1 MEFSSLSSVEAGGVD
16 LLEFQWPWPPH
27 DEAAE
32 VTTCICYVVMK
43 RDDGFVLCVPQDF
56 LPEEVVQEGLENDSP
71 EGPGPSLALVAPA
84 VLLSEAGS
92 WTAPEIPEQ
101 VPAMII
107 DLPGFFSGALSAP
120 NLGNFTGM
128 TFVTESPGLFPL
140 ATDVLRQAR
149 AWAGEQLGEVRSGY
163 QTAEE
168 HPLGRRAS
176 KAPPKAKRATVASI
190 AQDQAELRE
199 MLRGLSAQFASF
211 LAAGASGSNSLPL
224 QGPDAPPPGLEAP
237 PAMVAAPGIPKGPA
251 QSLLSAPLASVLP
264 PAQHVAKALTQVV
277 GPPPTARQVPKK
289 ASPIEDHEAR
299 LAGITDDG
307 DDPAPSS
314 SSLAAAVLA
323 QSQALVSLV
332 GQLAQGGDP
341 LLDQAP
347 AASVRGAVGRQ
358 KLQQELAG
366 QPGNASRR
374 MDPSGLSSEAPTM
387 VRYLERYGGF
397 SKQRLV
403 GLVSWQVAQAL
414 DHLHRGSPESAGDVL
429 SLLMAF
435 LDQVALDAGDYGLAW
450 LLTLQADPP
459 LSLFQEPQGVPGSPS
474 RAFSPLIE
482 QRWVTIAI
490 SYLKE
495 VESISAKRR
504 ERPALPPPPKQPL
517 ADPGAGEAA
526 QTKKQQRAAAWAAK
540 RAAQAK
546 A

>member
-1 MEFSSLSSVEAGGVD
+1 M
-16 LLEFQWPWPPH
+16 
-27 DEAAE
+27 
-32 VTTCICYVVMK
+32 
-43 RDDGFVLCVPQDF
+43 
-56 LPEEVVQEGLENDSP
+56 
-71 EGPGPSLALVAPA
+71 
-84 VLLSEAGS
+84 
-92 WTAPEIPEQ
+92 
-101 VPAMII
+101 
-107 DLPGFFSGALSAP
+107 
-120 NLGNFTGM
+120 
-128 TFVTESPGLFPL
+128 
-140 ATDVLRQAR
+140 
-149 AWAGEQLGEVRSGY
+149 
-163 QTAEE
+163 
-168 HPLGRRAS
+168 
-176 KAPPKAKRATVASI
+176 
-190 AQDQAELRE
+190 
-199 MLRGLSAQFASF
+199 
-211 LAAGASGSNSLPL
+211 
-224 QGPDAPPPGLEAP
+224 
-237 PAMVAAPGIPKGPA
+237 
-251 QSLLSAPLASVLP
+251 
-264 PAQHVAKALTQVV
+264 AKALTQVV

-289 ASPIEDHEAR
+289 ASPIENHEAR

-366 QPGNASRR
+366 QPGSFAKKVRENASRR